1 MINFNSEMQ
10 SKIAANGALR
20 AGQTQYVRRR
30 ADDVDRWVGMRVRE
44 RRLTLGLS
52 QLQLA
57 QLLGVTY
64 QQAHK
69 YEKGVNRIAAGQ
81 LYMIARTLG
90 VDVSYF
96 FEGVVDN
103 EGLRPP
109 APQRMLLELARNFQA
124 LPNTKQQSVLCELAR
139 IMLEG
144 DRLAA

>member
-1 MINFNSEMQ
+1 MVVGEVH
-10 SKIAANGALR
+10 
-20 AGQTQYVRRR
+20 YVRRR
-30 ADDVDRWVGMRVRE
+30 ADDVDRWVGKRVRE

-52 QLQLA
+52 QQQLA

-96 FEGVVDN
+96 FDGLVDG
-103 EGLRPP
+103 EGLKPP

-124 LPNTKQQSVLCELAR
+124 LPSARQQGVLCELAR
-139 IMLEG
+139 IMVEG
-144 DRLAA
+144 ERLAA